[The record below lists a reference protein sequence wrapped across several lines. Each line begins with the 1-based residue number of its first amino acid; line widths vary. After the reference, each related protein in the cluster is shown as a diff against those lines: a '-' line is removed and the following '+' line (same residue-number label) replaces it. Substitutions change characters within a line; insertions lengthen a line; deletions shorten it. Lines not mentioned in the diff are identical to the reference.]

1 MGLATHVLKAFSG
14 GVLTLDGLVGRLN
27 CPRRDLVKA
36 VQVLKRRGL
45 VRVHETLDGVTGGVG
60 RGTYH
65 LTEAGAAWAET
76 GKPVS
81 PGQGER
87 PRGRTTGLRER
98 AWWHL
103 RAHRIATLKD
113 ILTTHAEGHEAAPDI
128 NVYKYLAALE
138 RAGILVRSA
147 QRLPARQS
155 RGRIQWRLAR
165 DLGPKAPVWRESRR
179 EIYDPNG
186 GGILP
191 LDGGDTDSG
200 RAP

>member
-1 MGLATHVLKAFSG
+1 MSLSTHVLKAFSD
-14 GVLTLDGLVGRLN
+14 GVLTLDGLVGRLC
-27 CPRRDLVKA
+27 CPRRELVKA
-36 VQVLKRRGL
+36 VQVLKRRGF

-60 RGTYH
+60 RGTYY
-65 LTEAGAAWAET
+65 LTEAGVAWAET
-76 GKPVS
+76 EKPVS

-87 PRGRTTGLRER
+87 PRVRTTGLRER

-138 RAGILVRSA
+138 RAGVLARSA

-155 RGRIQWRLAR
+155 RGRVQWRLLR
-165 DLGPKAPVWRESRR
+165 DLGPKAPVWRESARVV
-179 EIYDPNG
+179 YDPNG
-186 GGILP
+186 DRILP
-191 LDGGDTDSG
+191 LDGSAADSA

>member
-1 MGLATHVLKAFSG
+1 MGLATQVLKAFSD
-14 GVLTLDGLVGRLN
+14 GVLTLDGLVGRLG

-36 VQVLKRRGL
+36 VQVLQRRGF
-45 VRVHETLDGVTGGVG
+45 VCVHKTLDGVTGGVG
-60 RGTYH
+60 RGTYT
-65 LTEAGAAWAET
+65 LTEAGVAWAEA

-81 PGQGER
+81 PGQGQR
-87 PRGRTTGLRER
+87 PRNRTSGLRER

-103 RAHRIATLKD
+103 RAHRVATLRD

-155 RGRIQWRLAR
+155 RGRVQWRLAR

-179 EIYDPNG
+179 EIFDPNG
-186 GGILP
+186 GSILP
-191 LDGGDTDSG
+191 LDGDTAAPG